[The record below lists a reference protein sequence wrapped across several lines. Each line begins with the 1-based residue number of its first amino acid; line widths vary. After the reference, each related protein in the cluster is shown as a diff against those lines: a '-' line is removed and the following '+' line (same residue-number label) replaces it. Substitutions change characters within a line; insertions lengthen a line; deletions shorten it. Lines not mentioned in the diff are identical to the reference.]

1 MPAFTLGKTTINY
14 VQAGHGVPFVF
25 QHGIGGDVR
34 QPRKVFSPPPDVR
47 LLSFDAR
54 AQGSTVWSGD
64 AAELSFTTFGDDLI
78 GLLNHLGIARAVVG
92 GISMGAA
99 VALNAATRYPERIAG
114 LVLARPAWLAR
125 PMARRTIGLFDL
137 VSHLLR
143 ELDFSIATDE
153 GLDWAWRKLE
163 RNQVFAALARRYSDA
178 AWSLRN
184 QLTAQRAL
192 DGVARLERLPRDRP
206 IADLRR
212 LAVLQV
218 PTIVLAHHQDPIHPF
233 AYGQRLAK
241 AIPGARLVEVTS
253 RSANRQQHAAEM
265 QHLIAAFLHE
275 LTGAPSRG
283 LQRAAA

>member
-1 MPAFTLGKTTINY
+1 MPAFTLGTASINY
-14 VQAGHGVPFVF
+14 IDVGRGVPFVF
-25 QHGIGGDVR
+25 QHGIGGNVR
-34 QPRKVFSPPPDVR
+34 QPRKIFSPPPGVR

-54 AQGSTVWSGD
+54 AHGSTVWSGD
-64 AAELSFTTFGDDLI
+64 AAELSFNTFADDLV
-78 GLLNHLGIARAVVG
+78 GLLNHLGIAHAMVG
-92 GISMGAA
+92 GISMGAG

-125 PMARRTIGLFDL
+125 PMPRRTIGLFDL
-137 VSHLLR
+137 LVNVLR

-163 RNQVFAALARRYSDA
+163 RNPVFAALAHRYSDT

-184 QLTAQRAL
+184 QLTAQRAV

-206 IADLRR
+206 IADLRQPT
-212 LAVLQV
+212 VLHV
-218 PTIVLAHHQDPIHPF
+218 PTVVLAHQQDPIHPF
-233 AYGQRLAK
+233 AYGQRLAN

-253 RSANRQQHAAEM
+253 RSTNRQQHAAEM
-265 QHLIAAFLHE
+265 QQHIAAFLHE